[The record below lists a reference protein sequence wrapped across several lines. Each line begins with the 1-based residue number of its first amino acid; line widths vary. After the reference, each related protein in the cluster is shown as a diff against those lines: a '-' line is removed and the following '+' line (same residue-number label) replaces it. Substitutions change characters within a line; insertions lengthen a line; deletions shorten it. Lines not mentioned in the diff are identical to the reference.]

1 MKSAYYD
8 TINYNTILP
17 IFKLNTN
24 LHDNKYDNYNKIDSE
39 YCNKYIIWSLIPH
52 SWFQLELGV
61 MPTHWWIF
69 WPKIPPQPGNF
80 LYLVI
85 SALLI
90 AAFLCVS
97 LSWYE
102 AKISDMIAEQL
113 RRNTYLI
120 EYSHKLHKRF
130 DISFFSSYCFDVRFD
145 SLQEGIQRLQGFAN
159 LFNIHKYYQ
168 LS

>member
-1 MKSAYYD
+1 
-8 TINYNTILP
+8 
-17 IFKLNTN
+17 
-24 LHDNKYDNYNKIDSE
+24 
-39 YCNKYIIWSLIPH
+39 
-52 SWFQLELGV
+52 
-61 MPTHWWIF
+61 
-69 WPKIPPQPGNF
+69 
-80 LYLVI
+80 
-85 SALLI
+85 
-90 AAFLCVS
+90 
-97 LSWYE
+97 
-102 AKISDMIAEQL
+102 MIAEQL